1 MHKKIYMIFAAL
13 LVLVLAGCTTPGTTI
28 LASGETA
35 KTVAGI
41 NMDDVDYAVAQAIQ
55 SLLKYDRIK
64 LLPGGT
70 RAVTVVPNTI
80 IDTTGRGNGADALS
94 DEITVRLQSE
104 LTNCGKIL
112 VYDPEAAQYATQ
124 APEVQYVLASI
135 LRSRNVTQDNGLVQI
150 EYSLNLKLI
159 DKASGTQYWQ
169 KSVPIRK
176 VTTRSRALS
185 N

>member
-1 MHKKIYMIFAAL
+1 MNNKNYMIFAAL
-13 LVLVLAGCTTPGTTI
+13 LILVLAGCRTPNTRTLVAGEQGGTT
-28 LASGETA
+28 SGIALE
-35 KTVAGI
+35 
-41 NMDDVDYAVAQAIQ
+41 DVEYAVAQAVQ
-55 SLLKYDRIK
+55 SLLRYDRIK

-70 RAVTVVPNTI
+70 RAITVVPNTI
-80 IDTTGRGNGADALS
+80 IDTTARGSGVAALAE
-94 DEITVRLQSE
+94 DITLRLQSE
-104 LTNCGKIL
+104 LTNSGKIL
-112 VYDPEAAQYATQ
+112 VYDPEAAKYATN
-124 APEVQYVLASI
+124 APEVQYVLASV